1 MVSCILFA
9 VVPAALFA
17 TENSGAMLYSNGTTW
32 LNGNRIPKSS
42 AVFSGD
48 LVQTKADSVAN
59 INAAG
64 SSILIFSDSLVEFH
78 GSSIKVE
85 HGAVTV
91 STLKGLATRAGDL
104 SVTPASSDWTEFE
117 VKESDGM
124 VRIIARKGDLL
135 IADETGTTTLP
146 QGKQI
151 TRDYSESHKKKKRG
165 GGAVPAAKGPVID
178 SAALVTGGAV
188 GGGLTT
194 WVLMQGDD
202 PVSPS
207 KFK

>member
-1 MVSCILFA
+1 
-9 VVPAALFA
+9 
-17 TENSGAMLYSNGTTW
+17 
-32 LNGNRIPKSS
+32 
-42 AVFSGD
+42 
-48 LVQTKADSVAN
+48 
-59 INAAG
+59 
-64 SSILIFSDSLVEFH
+64 
-78 GSSIKVE
+78 
-85 HGAVTV
+85 
-91 STLKGLATRAGDL
+91 
-104 SVTPASSDWTEFE
+104 
-117 VKESDGM
+117 M

>member
-1 MVSCILFA
+1 MIA

-17 TENSGAMLYSNGTTW
+17 TDTSAAMLYSNGTTW
-32 LNGNRIPKSS
+32 LNGNRVPKSS

-64 SSILIFSDSLVEFH
+64 SSIVILSDSLVEFH

-85 HGAVTV
+85 RGAVTV
-91 STLKGLATRAGDL
+91 STLRGLATRAGDL

-117 VKESDGM
+117 LKDSDGI
-124 VRIIARKGDLL
+124 VHITARKGDLL

-146 QGKQI
+146 QGMQI
-151 TRDYSESHKKKKRG
+151 TRDTSESHRKKKPG
-165 GGAVPAAKGPVID
+165 GGAVPAAKGPILD
-178 SAALVTGGAV
+178 SSTALIIGSAAV
-188 GGGLTT
+188 GGLTT